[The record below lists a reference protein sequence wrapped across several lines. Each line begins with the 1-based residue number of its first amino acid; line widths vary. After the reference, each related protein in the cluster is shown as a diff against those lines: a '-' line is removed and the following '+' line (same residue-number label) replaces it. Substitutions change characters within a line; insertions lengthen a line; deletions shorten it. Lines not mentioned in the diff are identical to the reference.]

1 MRPIHGN
8 PGLCRGQTAYSGNGE
23 PGYPKWPGAVAILV
37 PLAKGERLV
46 RYEVNAVMILLLKAA
61 CLWSCI
67 FASVCSHSLCI
78 KLPWPTLLTIRYLVY
93 IFLLPHSDVGSPSR
107 LCIPQIHWAMAACI
121 AILCPPFSALR
132 LGETPDFSRWAIDT
146 SQTKS
151 HRFVALQSASCVCFS
166 EKCPWNPLEM
176 WLQVS
181 LIINL
186 YHRYP

>member
-93 IFLLPHSDVGSPSR
+93 ISFCYPIVTSDPHLGYAYPKSTGQWQPALPYF
-107 LCIPQIHWAMAACI
+107 A
-121 AILCPPFSALR
+121 PPFSALR
-132 LGETPDFSRWAIDT
+132 LGETPDFSR
-146 SQTKS
+146 
-151 HRFVALQSASCVCFS
+151 
-166 EKCPWNPLEM
+166 
-176 WLQVS
+176 
-181 LIINL
+181 
-186 YHRYP
+186 

>member
-121 AILCPPFSALR
+121 AILCPAIFSTSPWR
-132 LGETPDFSRWAIDT
+132 NSRFFTVSYRHIPNQIPQVRCFAIR
-146 SQTKS
+146 QLCLFFRKM
-151 HRFVALQSASCVCFS
+151 
-166 EKCPWNPLEM
+166 PLE
-176 WLQVS
+176 S
-181 LIINL
+181 LGDVATSL
-186 YHRYP
+186 SYHKSIP